1 MLVSLLKFLKKLSCR
16 RNKGG
21 QQIIQCDCHFV
32 ASSIHL
38 ASVTSW
44 LEEPGICVILTF
56 LYTLNHS
63 GWWSI
68 LSAFWVTQVANPNV
82 WLNLNFHY
90 LNSSLDSFSSLTH
103 FACGEVAWRRQW
115 KPIWKRRGR
124 RGGEKSEE
132 RWKKKKIILDASVRA
147 VWINWLFQL
156 VQRPKLAIKSDS

>member
-32 ASSIHL
+32 ASSINL

-44 LEEPGICVILTF
+44 LEEPGICVILTL

-68 LSAFWVTQVANPNV
+68 LSAFRVTRVMNPNA

-90 LNSSLDSFSSLTH
+90 LPAWTRFLTWH
-103 FACGEVAWRRQW
+103 ILPVEELPGDKIVKTKMEEEREE
-115 KPIWKRRGR
+115 
-124 RGGEKSEE
+124 GGEKREE
-132 RWKKKKIILDASVRA
+132 RRKKIILYASVKA
-147 VWINWLFQL
+147 LWINSLFQL
-156 VQRPKLAIKSDS
+156 VQ